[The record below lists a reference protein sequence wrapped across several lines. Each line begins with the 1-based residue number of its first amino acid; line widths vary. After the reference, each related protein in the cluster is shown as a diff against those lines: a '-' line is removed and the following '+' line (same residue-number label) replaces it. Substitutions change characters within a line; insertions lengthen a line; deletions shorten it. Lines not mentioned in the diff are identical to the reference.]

1 MRFVQLPCLSPLVTF
16 NDRSKVVLV
25 ITCWEGA
32 ELLALLCVMFSCV
45 FVTFPHGVLNQ
56 VLYLIVSILDLCAL
70 PYFNNV
76 SK

>member
-1 MRFVQLPCLSPLVTF
+1 MRFVPLPCLSPLVTF
-16 NDRSKVVLV
+16 NDQSKVVLV

-76 SK
+76 LK